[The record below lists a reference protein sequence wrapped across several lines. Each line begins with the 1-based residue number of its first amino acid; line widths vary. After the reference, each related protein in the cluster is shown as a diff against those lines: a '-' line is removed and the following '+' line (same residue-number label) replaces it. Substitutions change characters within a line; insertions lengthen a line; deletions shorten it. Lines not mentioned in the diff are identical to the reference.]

1 MGLFEDDID
10 KELYSRKLFFVFRV
24 LEIFDLV
31 LKGREGILG
40 LGKILS
46 EVMEIWMSKNVF

>member
-46 EVMEIWMSKNVF
+46 EVMKIWMSKNVF